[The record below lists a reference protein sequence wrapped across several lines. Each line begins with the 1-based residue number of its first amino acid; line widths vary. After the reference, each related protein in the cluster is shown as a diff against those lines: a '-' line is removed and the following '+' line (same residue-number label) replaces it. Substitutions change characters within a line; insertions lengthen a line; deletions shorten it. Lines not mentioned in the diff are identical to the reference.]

1 MYGGISLIGWFHTI
15 IGTAGI
21 LTGIYLLIRHNFIDI
36 WSNLGMFYII
46 CTLFTSASSFFIFS
60 ATGSF
65 NDAHLLSLLTILAI
79 IAAFILDRF
88 NFFGFLTKYLKELA
102 LSVTVLFSM
111 LPTTAEVLQRLPPN
125 EPFVNSIYD
134 PLIMNF
140 YISYALI
147 YAIFAL
153 YQIFLINGGT
163 YNDKW

>member
-163 YNDKW
+163 YNDK

>member
-21 LTGIYLLIRHNFIDI
+21 LAGIYLLIRHNFIDI

-163 YNDKW
+163 YNDK